1 MRFEHVDFA
10 YAADAEQLVLADFDL
25 HITPG
30 ETVALVGRTG
40 AGKSTVARLLTR
52 FYDVKHGS
60 IQIDGH
66 DVRDVTLASLRANV
80 GVVLDEPFLFSA
92 SVRDN
97 IAYGK
102 PSADL
107 DEIVAAAKA
116 AGAHEFI
123 THLADGYDTVV
134 GERGYT
140 LSGGQRQRIAIART
154 LLVNP
159 PIMVLDDATS
169 AIDVQVEQRIHAGLR
184 VQMEGR
190 TTLIIAHRLSTISL
204 ADRVVLL
211 DQHKIVA
218 DGTHAE
224 LLETTPLYAEVLA
237 QAGEFEREADAEE
250 AEQEAGA
257 GRRRGTGR
265 ARRPAAAGPARLGA
279 RRRPV
284 MMFGGGGG
292 GGFGGPGGA
301 QASAASGLPFA
312 GIPHELQDG
321 VDKLLATEPE
331 YAEPDIVFSQN
342 SSERELKRLS
352 LWRLLT
358 KYPGMLALAGF
369 LVVVIAVASQVGPTL
384 TEYAINNGMAK
395 ARHFNFAVVVGAA
408 IAYLVFVVITALA
421 QRFQVQ
427 VTGRLAAWVMN
438 DLRVKV
444 FAHLQRL
451 SLGFFT
457 EEKAGVV
464 MSRMTSDIENLQQL
478 LQDGLSQ
485 LAIQGLTM
493 VVITVILFT
502 TNVRLAFITV
512 VLILPALVAASVWF
526 KRASERGY
534 DRVRDG
540 IANVLA
546 DLSESLH
553 GVRIVTAHN
562 RQRQNVIHHRNV
574 VGDYRDANNYTARIN
589 AIYGPGTQLLGVL
602 GQAVL
607 LAIGGSM
614 VVDHTLSL
622 GALVAFFLYL
632 NRFFQPIQLLVQQYN
647 TYQQGQASVNKLRA
661 LVDTE
666 PEVTEAPD
674 AVDLPPIEGEITFD
688 HLSFGYDPDRLVIED
703 VDLTVAPGET
713 VAFVG
718 PTGAGKSTLAKLV
731 TRFYDPT
738 VGRVLIDGYD
748 LRDVTMHSL
757 RSQLGVVPQEPFL
770 FAGTIGD
777 NIAFAR
783 PDATDAEI
791 HEAVDRV
798 GLTDVVERMPNGLD
812 TVVHERGQTLSSGER
827 QLLALARAFLAHP
840 RVLVLDEATS
850 NLDLQS
856 ETKIEAALDVLLENR
871 TAILIA
877 HRLSTAMRADR
888 IVVVDLGRIVEVG
901 THDELVA
908 AGGRYAEMYAT
919 WVRQSELDEHAPAEA
934 GV

>member
-1 MRFEHVDFA
+1 
-10 YAADAEQLVLADFDL
+10 
-25 HITPG
+25 
-30 ETVALVGRTG
+30 
-40 AGKSTVARLLTR
+40 
-52 FYDVKHGS
+52 
-60 IQIDGH
+60 
-66 DVRDVTLASLRANV
+66 
-80 GVVLDEPFLFSA
+80 
-92 SVRDN
+92 
-97 IAYGK
+97 
-102 PSADL
+102 
-107 DEIVAAAKA
+107 
-116 AGAHEFI
+116 
-123 THLADGYDTVV
+123 
-134 GERGYT
+134 
-140 LSGGQRQRIAIART
+140 
-154 LLVNP
+154 
-159 PIMVLDDATS
+159 
-169 AIDVQVEQRIHAGLR
+169 
-184 VQMEGR
+184 
-190 TTLIIAHRLSTISL
+190 
-204 ADRVVLL
+204 
-211 DQHKIVA
+211 
-218 DGTHAE
+218 
-224 LLETTPLYAEVLA
+224 
-237 QAGEFEREADAEE
+237 
-250 AEQEAGA
+250 
-257 GRRRGTGR
+257 
-265 ARRPAAAGPARLGA
+265 
-279 RRRPV
+279 

-301 QASAASGLPFA
+301 AASAASGLPFA

-331 YAEPDIVFSQN
+331 YADPDIVFTQN
-342 SSERELKRLS
+342 SSESELKRLS

-358 KYPGMLALAGF
+358 KYPGMLALAGV
-369 LVVVIAVASQVGPTL
+369 LVVVVAVASQVGPTL
-384 TEYAINNGMAK
+384 TEYAINNGMGGIPG
-395 ARHFNFAVVVGAA
+395 HFSFAVVVGASV
-408 IAYLVFVVITALA
+408 AYLAFVVITALA

-493 VVITVILFT
+493 VVITGILFA

-512 VLILPALVAASVWF
+512 VLILPALFGASVWF

-562 RQRQNVIHHRNV
+562 RQRHNVIHHRNV
-574 VGDYRDANNYTARIN
+574 VGDYRDANNYTARVN
-589 AIYGPGTQLLGVL
+589 AIYGPGTQLLGVI

-614 VVDHTLSL
+614 VVNHTLTL
-622 GALVAFFLYL
+622 GGLVAFFLYL
-632 NRFFQPIQLLVQQYN
+632 NRLFQPIQLLVQQYN
-647 TYQQGQASVNKLRA
+647 TYQQGQASVNKLRT

-666 PEVTEAPD
+666 PEVNEAPG
-674 AVDLPPIEGEITFD
+674 AVDLPPIEGEITFES
-688 HLSFGYDPDRLVIED
+688 LSFGYDPDRLVIED
-703 VDLTVAPGET
+703 VNLTVAPGET

-738 VGRVLIDGYD
+738 VGRVLIDGHD

-783 PDATDAEI
+783 PDAADAEI

-798 GLTDVVERMPNGLD
+798 GLTDVVGRMPDGLD

-827 QLLALARAFLAHP
+827 QLIALARAFLAHP

-856 ETKIEAALDVLLENR
+856 ETKIERALDVLLENR

-888 IVVVDLGRIVEVG
+888 IVVVDEGRVIEVG

-908 AGGRYAEMYAT
+908 QGGRYAEMYAT
-919 WVRQSELDEHAPAEA
+919 WVRQSDLAEHDTSTTARA
-934 GV
+934 